1 MIIYKTEQEINIM
14 REAAQI
20 VSRTLGKCAEII
32 TPGIT
37 PFEMDKMAE
46 DYILSQDAIPGFK
59 GLYGCP
65 STLLI
70 SVNEGNTMA
79 TLTKDDVWKV
89 IQMGLGM
96 LVIPLGGWV
105 WNMNVEVA
113 ELRNDLGDAEG
124 VIESLEKKLQGSDDN
139 ARQIIGIE
147 KDIEY
152 MKGSLGRIE
161 QMVTR

>member
-1 MIIYKTEQEINIM
+1 
-14 REAAQI
+14 
-20 VSRTLGKCAEII
+20 
-32 TPGIT
+32 
-37 PFEMDKMAE
+37 
-46 DYILSQDAIPGFK
+46 
-59 GLYGCP
+59 
-65 STLLI
+65 
-70 SVNEGNTMA
+70 MA

-96 LVIPLGGWV
+96 LVVPLAGWV

-113 ELRNDLGDAEG
+113 ELRNDLGDAEE
-124 VIESLEKKLQGSDDN
+124 VISSLEKKLQSSADN

-152 MKGSLGRIE
+152 MKNSLGRIE